1 MRKIAAVALKEV
13 RQIRRDPISLLL
25 LVGLPAFMLV
35 VYGYALNFDVRHVA
49 LAVQDRDQS
58 AASRDLVAAFVNS
71 TYFDVTARPAPG
83 EDLAR
88 LTERGVA
95 KAVLV
100 IPEAFGLDLAA
111 GRTAQIQLLVDGAD
125 SMSATTILGYV
136 GALVAESN
144 VRILARRF
152 REAGR
157 TFEPGSDYAPRVW
170 YNPQLESTRFLVPG
184 LIGLLMM
191 LVGVLSTSLSVVREK
206 ERGTMEQLR
215 VAPIGNLAVI
225 LGKSVPYMVISFLA
239 TVVTLTAARIL
250 FGLEVRGPYLA
261 LLAAT
266 LLYLTCALGLG
277 LVISTIADSQALA
290 FQMSLLTS
298 LLPAMLLSGFVFQ
311 IRVMPAWL
319 QAVTYLVPARYFLV
333 ILRGI
338 ILKGAGLGP
347 YLREIASLALFAAVM
362 LALAIVRL
370 KREAGAQR

>member
-1 MRKIAAVALKEV
+1 MRKIRAVALKEV
-13 RQIRRDPISLLL
+13 RQILRDPLSLLL
-25 LVGLPAFMLV
+25 LIGLPAFMLV

-58 AASRDLVAAFVNS
+58 AASRDLLASFVNS
-71 TYFDVTARPAPG
+71 TYFDITATPSPG

-88 LTERGVA
+88 LTERRVA

-100 IPEAFGLDLAA
+100 IPEGFGTELAA
-111 GRTAQIQLLVDGAD
+111 GRAAAIQLLVDGTD
-125 SMSATTILGYV
+125 SMTATTILGYV

-144 VRILARRF
+144 VRVLSRSLTAAGLRF
-152 REAGR
+152 QL
-157 TFEPGSDYAPRVW
+157 GSEYAPRVW
-170 YNPQLESTRFLVPG
+170 YNPELKSTRFLVPG

-215 VAPIGNLAVI
+215 VAPIGNLEVI
-225 LGKSVPYMVISFLA
+225 LGKTLPYMVISFIA
-239 TVVTLTAARIL
+239 TAVILIAARLL
-250 FGLEVRGPYLA
+250 FGVEVRGPYLD
-261 LLAAT
+261 LVVAT

-277 LVISTIADSQALA
+277 LVISTIADTQALA

-298 LLPAMLLSGFVFQ
+298 LLPAMLLSGFVFE
-311 IRVMPAWL
+311 IRMMPGWL
-319 QAVTYLVPARYFLV
+319 QVITHLVPARYFLV

-347 YLREIASLALFAAVM
+347 YLREIGWLVLFAAVM
-362 LALAIVRL
+362 LTLAIVRL
-370 KREAGAQR
+370 RREAGAQR